1 MEPVEKKLSELE
13 AEKTE
18 LNNATQRVAELG
30 QQLKSIVSESVSA
43 ANNTGSVDEKL
54 NSLVGGLQ
62 NVLTT
67 FNDFQIKLLQSL
79 AKLDNKI
86 NVLEEVL
93 EEYIES
99 PVDDL
104 PQE

>member
-1 MEPVEKKLSELE
+1 VELVEKKLSELE
-13 AEKTE
+13 AEKSE

>member
-1 MEPVEKKLSELE
+1 MELVEKKLSELE
-13 AEKTE
+13 VEKSE

-43 ANNTGSVDEKL
+43 ANNTASVDEKL
-54 NSLVGGLQ
+54 NSLVSGLQ

-93 EEYIES
+93 EEYIEA

>member
-1 MEPVEKKLSELE
+1 MELVEKKLSELE
-13 AEKTE
+13 AEKSE

>member
-13 AEKTE
+13 AEKSE
-18 LNNATQRVAELG
+18 LNNATERVAELG

>member
-1 MEPVEKKLSELE
+1 MELVEKKLSELE
-13 AEKTE
+13 VEKSE

>member
-1 MEPVEKKLSELE
+1 MELVEKKLSELE

-43 ANNTGSVDEKL
+43 ANNTASVDEKL
-54 NSLVGGLQ
+54 NSLVSGLQ

-93 EEYIES
+93 EEYIEA

>member
-1 MEPVEKKLSELE
+1 MELVEKKLSELE
-13 AEKTE
+13 VERTE
-18 LNNATQRVAELG
+18 VNDATKRVGELG

-43 ANNTGSVDEKL
+43 ANNTASVDEKL
-54 NSLVGGLQ
+54 SNLVGGLQ

-67 FNDFQIKLLQSL
+67 LNDFQIKLLQSL
-79 AKLDNKI
+79 TKLDNKI

-93 EEYIES
+93 EEYIDS

-104 PQE
+104 SQE

>member
-1 MEPVEKKLSELE
+1 MELVEKKLSELE